1 MQDLKAQRAV
11 ESDSSWHF
19 VGAQCDCADP
29 LDHGQLSRFI
39 SRMLSRVR
47 APRHSRRRFPLNF
60 GNDYRYPRTSPR
72 YGNFQLVCSRDYIM
86 PSPVVVGRAIWKLA
100 TTEYGHV
107 LITLG
112 RLLGAM
118 LFSAVAG

>member
-47 APRHSRRRFPLNF
+47 APRHFAASLSAKLRQRLSLSSHFSSLWKFPVGMFPTTSCHPLSWSDAPFGSWPQPSTVTCLSRW
-60 GNDYRYPRTSPR
+60 GGS
-72 YGNFQLVCSRDYIM
+72 
-86 PSPVVVGRAIWKLA
+86 
-100 TTEYGHV
+100 
-107 LITLG
+107 
-112 RLLGAM
+112 
-118 LFSAVAG
+118 

>member
-1 MQDLKAQRAV
+1 M
-11 ESDSSWHF
+11 DSSPVSF
-19 VGAQCDCADP
+19 PGCC
-29 LDHGQLSRFI
+29 
-39 SRMLSRVR
+39 R
-47 APRHSRRRFPLNF
+47 AFELLAISRRRFPRNF

-118 LFSAVAG
+118 LFSAVAGILLGLVMGVSATMRPFIRALVVID